1 MRCRRRSPHRD
12 QETPPGGAPKPLLPM
27 FRSAQQEA
35 QSAPPASGQLYD
47 YVKMGSEEYKHEW
60 KKAHNR
66 LYKRQKRQGQ
76 LNNIQRQEVEE
87 KMLSSLRA
95 GGGPP

>member
-1 MRCRRRSPHRD
+1 
-12 QETPPGGAPKPLLPM
+12 M

-35 QSAPPASGQLYD
+35 QSAPPTSGQLSD
-47 YVKMGSEEYKHEW
+47 YVKVGSKELKHKW
-60 KKAHNR
+60 KKANDR